1 MNIYRFLWVTYIPP
15 PPCHRLL
22 ATGNAYLVEVVN
34 YIYSI
39 IYFFSDPIPFVQH
52 TKKDSYWG
60 DGPDGKGR
68 NQLGLTL
75 IAVRNELRAAD
86 QARLT
91 PAANPAAAADFLA
104 GQQTYTPVVYT
115 KEVDMLPHHPREDAL
130 KAEFIEHVTLSDGRS
145 VLSGRPIVKI
155 WRVRNN
161 GLTTWPN
168 DTEVVFIEGMP
179 GGKTSFRVPALQPNE
194 EGEVMCT
201 LQPAADAI
209 SKSTWR
215 LRSASVQNGKDGFFG
230 PFLESNIIIGD
241 TNDEDSLQS
250 DNDDSLEAPSVIA
263 SSPKQPSVIHAPVQ
277 LPPQPYYPTLFISP
291 ENSLAN
297 PLTMKPAA
305 SLSDELPVSKLFSKG
320 TFSGPPVYSSTG
332 SKVEFISK
340 TPALI
345 HSPKFPPASPIST
358 TTEHVKYPVEAP
370 TSFKKYITDP
380 PPPVSLK
387 IVPAAP
393 STVAKNFPMPTPG
406 GVGPAPAK
414 NIGLDRR
421 SPTPEITFSREAT
434 PDPTPVT
441 KKQANLVPAA
451 DLDWE
456 RVCTKSDLQGLIY
469 LFSTF

>member
-1 MNIYRFLWVTYIPP
+1 MGNLHPP

-75 IAVRNELRAAD
+75 MAVRNELRAAD

-91 PAANPAAAADFLA
+91 PAATPLLLPGFQAQPQAN
-104 GQQTYTPVVYT
+104 TPVVYT

-179 GGKTSFRVPALQPNE
+179 GGETSFRVPALQPNE

-230 PFLESNIIIGD
+230 PYLESNIIIGD
-241 TNDEDSLQS
+241 TNDEDSLQL

-263 SSPKQPSVIHAPVQ
+263 SSPNLSNKPFVFHAPVHYVPSA
-277 LPPQPYYPTLFISP
+277 LPQPYYPAVFQQAPVFP
-291 ENSLAN
+291 ESIA
-297 PLTMKPAA
+297 
-305 SLSDELPVSKLFSKG
+305 
-320 TFSGPPVYSSTG
+320 GPQ
-332 SKVEFISK
+332 
-340 TPALI
+340 
-345 HSPKFPPASPIST
+345 
-358 TTEHVKYPVEAP
+358 
-370 TSFKKYITDP
+370 
-380 PPPVSLK
+380 PPVSLE
-387 IVPAAP
+387 IVQAALPVGKLSSDGINTATSKAVLKAHEIVLAAP